1 MSIQIDNDELVQG
14 EDLYGFGQQHIV
26 ETLDGKLYTA
36 QINSLGYIEI
46 HVSTNNGLTWNQD
59 TVFDDVINPR
69 QLTLDTSNANDI
81 FLSYVQNLNTAV
93 VKRKHSSTGVWS
105 TVFTH
110 DRQSSSG
117 LPISAMIYYS
127 KTASKLFIFIQS
139 NYRDTTPGPTLN
151 NFYGYISS
159 DFGATWGDIISA
171 SGTINTTTSSGAIF
185 GIVERTSMEHICIF
199 RHLNN
204 VGSSSSGGLISLVDF
219 NGATVTSNAS
229 VSAYGVTGGCCVK
242 GLDSYFIRIRKYST
256 NGNIISVFRFN
267 SGSTYVTELKSF
279 SFGTTFPVA
288 LGEWS
293 ASCDNQDNIYI
304 FYTKSADGYCYFR
317 KYTVSADE
325 LTDEAVFSKDN
336 EGNPII
342 GRRPSCMQ
350 TVINSGNKIHVIY
363 STT

>member
-36 QINSLGYIEI
+36 QINSLGYIEV
-46 HVSTNNGLTWNQD
+46 HVSTNNGVTWNQD

-110 DRQSSSG
+110 NRQSNSG

-139 NYRDTTPGPTLN
+139 NFRNTTAGPTFN
-151 NFYGYISS
+151 NFYNYSS
-159 DFGATWGDIISA
+159 DDFGSTWSDIQGAYGES
-171 SGTINTTTSSGAIF
+171 NTTTAGAIF
-185 GIVERTSMEHICIF
+185 GIVERTNMSHICIF
-199 RHLNN
+199 RHPDN
-204 VGSSSSGGLISLVDF
+204 VGSSALGGLISLVDF
-219 NGATVTSNAS
+219 NGATVTSNAN
-229 VSAYGVTGGCCVK
+229 VRAYGVTGGCCVK

-256 NGNIISVFRFN
+256 HGNIISVFRFN
-267 SGSTYVTELKSF
+267 TGTTYVTELKSF

-304 FYTKSADGYCYFR
+304 FYTKSADGYCYFK
-317 KYTVSADE
+317 KYNPITNAF
-325 LTDEAVFSKDN
+325 TDEAVFSKDN

-350 TVINSGNKIHVIY
+350 TVINSGNKIHIIY